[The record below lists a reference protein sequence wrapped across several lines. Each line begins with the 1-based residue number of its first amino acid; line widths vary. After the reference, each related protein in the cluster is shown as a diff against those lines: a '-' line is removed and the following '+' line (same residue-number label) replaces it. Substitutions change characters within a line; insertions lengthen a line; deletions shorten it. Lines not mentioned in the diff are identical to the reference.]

1 MALTVLIF
9 TEGLSKTCLCRGKGG
24 PKILNIC
31 LSNIWMVPWCKRK
44 LGQKP
49 QAPRARSWQKSCQ
62 FWHFYD
68 FNISYKKF
76 IAWRYIQVGTLLL
89 TDIILDYFSELT
101 ACAASNGLPSTSV
114 GGPRLANK
122 FTLIQN
128 SWDQSVKLDSNPQ
141 FKVKLFWFRQWLLAW
156 RRNLLFRL
164 KSIVKFS
171 VIV

>member
-1 MALTVLIF
+1 
-9 TEGLSKTCLCRGKGG
+9 
-24 PKILNIC
+24 
-31 LSNIWMVPWCKRK
+31 MVPWCKRK

-49 QAPRARSWQKSCQ
+49 QASRARSWQKSCQ

-101 ACAASNGLPSTSV
+101 ASTASSGLPSTSV
-114 GGPRLANK
+114 RPRIDNK

-141 FKVKLFWFRQWLLAW
+141 FKVKLFWFWQWLLAW
-156 RRNLLFRL
+156 RKKNLLFRL
-164 KSIVKFS
+164 KSVVKFS
-171 VIV
+171 VIANTYKTYIGFIWALYRHRRLI